1 MHHVPAACR
10 SERLLAAVVVESDCA
25 CRGVKPRICGGR
37 LSNARRKPEL
47 SGILHTGD
55 AVYRS
60 GALPYPGRG
69 DADIMIKIENLTKSY
84 RTPQGRHY
92 VFKNLN
98 LELPSGKSVALI
110 GRNGAGK
117 STLLRM
123 IGGIDRPDSGRIV
136 TDKTISWPVGLSGGF
151 QGSLTGRENVK
162 FVARLY
168 AKKEEL
174 KEKIEF
180 VEDFAELGKYF
191 DMPIK
196 TYSSGMKSRLGFGLS
211 MAFKFDYYLV
221 DEVTAVGDARFKQ
234 KCAKLFNSKRDSSSF
249 LMVSHN
255 LTSLLEFCDVAI
267 YLDKDR
273 KITLYNDVNECVK
286 KYKEDDNLN

>member
-1 MHHVPAACR
+1 
-10 SERLLAAVVVESDCA
+10 
-25 CRGVKPRICGGR
+25 
-37 LSNARRKPEL
+37 
-47 SGILHTGD
+47 
-55 AVYRS
+55 
-60 GALPYPGRG
+60 
-69 DADIMIKIENLTKSY
+69 MIKIENLTKSY
-84 RTPQGRHY
+84 RTPAGRHY
-92 VFKNLN
+92 VFKDLN
-98 LELPSGKSVALI
+98 IELPSGKSVALV

-123 IGGIDRPDSGRIV
+123 IGGIDRPDSGNII

-168 AKKEEL
+168 AKKDEL
-174 KEKIEF
+174 KEKVAF
-180 VEDFAELGKYF
+180 VEEFAELGKYF

-234 KCAKLFNSKRDSSSF
+234 KCADLFKARHAEASF
-249 LMVSHN
+249 LMVSH
-255 LTSLLEFCDVAI
+255 SLNSLKEFCDVAI
-267 YLDKDR
+267 Y
-273 KITLYNDVNECVK
+273 IGNNNEISFYESVTSAIEVYLTNENHK
-286 KYKEDDNLN
+286 

>member
-1 MHHVPAACR
+1 
-10 SERLLAAVVVESDCA
+10 
-25 CRGVKPRICGGR
+25 
-37 LSNARRKPEL
+37 
-47 SGILHTGD
+47 
-55 AVYRS
+55 
-60 GALPYPGRG
+60 
-69 DADIMIKIENLTKSY
+69 MIKIENLTKSY
-84 RTPQGRHY
+84 RTPAGRHY
-92 VFKNLN
+92 VFKDLN
-98 LELPSGKSVALI
+98 IELPSGKSVALV

-123 IGGIDRPDSGRIV
+123 IGGIDRPDSGNII

-168 AKKEEL
+168 AKKDEL
-174 KEKIEF
+174 KEKVAF
-180 VEDFAELGKYF
+180 VEEFAELGKYF

-234 KCAKLFNSKRDSSSF
+234 KCADLFKARHAEASF
-249 LMVSHN
+249 LMVSH
-255 LTSLLEFCDVAI
+255 SLNSLKEFCDVALLI
-267 YLDKDR
+267 NRENKVEFFQSISEAI
-273 KITLYNDVNECVK
+273 KE
-286 KYKEDDNLN
+286 YKTTENII

>member
-1 MHHVPAACR
+1 
-10 SERLLAAVVVESDCA
+10 
-25 CRGVKPRICGGR
+25 
-37 LSNARRKPEL
+37 
-47 SGILHTGD
+47 
-55 AVYRS
+55 
-60 GALPYPGRG
+60 
-69 DADIMIKIENLTKSY
+69 MIRIENLTKSY

-92 VFKNLN
+92 VFKDLN

-123 IGGIDRPDSGRIV
+123 IGGIDRPDSGRII

-174 KEKIEF
+174 QDKIEF

-234 KCAKLFNSKRDSSSF
+234 KCADLFNSRHKEASF
-249 LMVSHN
+249 LMVSH
-255 LTSLLEFCDVAI
+255 SLNSLKEYCDVALLLGVNNHI
-267 YLDKDR
+267 GLYKNINDAVKDYILTHQ
-273 KITLYNDVNECVK
+273 K
-286 KYKEDDNLN
+286 

>member
-1 MHHVPAACR
+1 
-10 SERLLAAVVVESDCA
+10 
-25 CRGVKPRICGGR
+25 
-37 LSNARRKPEL
+37 
-47 SGILHTGD
+47 
-55 AVYRS
+55 
-60 GALPYPGRG
+60 
-69 DADIMIKIENLTKSY
+69 MIKIENLTKSY
-84 RTPQGRHY
+84 RTPAGRHY
-92 VFKNLN
+92 VFKDLN
-98 LELPSGKSVALI
+98 IELPSGKSVALV

-123 IGGIDRPDSGRIV
+123 IGGIDRPDSGNII

-168 AKKEEL
+168 AKKDEL
-174 KEKIEF
+174 KDKVAF

-234 KCAKLFNSKRDSSSF
+234 KCADLFKERHAEASF

-255 LTSLLEFCDVAI
+255 LNSLEKFCDIAI
-267 YLDKDR
+267 YIGRDNNTKTYTKVCDA
-273 KITLYNDVNECVK
+273 IK
-286 KYKEDDNLN
+286 KYKQDENL

>member
-1 MHHVPAACR
+1 
-10 SERLLAAVVVESDCA
+10 
-25 CRGVKPRICGGR
+25 
-37 LSNARRKPEL
+37 
-47 SGILHTGD
+47 
-55 AVYRS
+55 
-60 GALPYPGRG
+60 
-69 DADIMIKIENLTKSY
+69 MIKIENLTKSY
-84 RTPQGRHY
+84 RTPAGRHY
-92 VFKNLN
+92 VFKDLN
-98 LELPSGKSVALI
+98 IELPSGKSVALV

-123 IGGIDRPDSGRIV
+123 IGGIDRPDSGNII

-168 AKKEEL
+168 AKKDEL
-174 KEKIEF
+174 KEKVAF
-180 VEDFAELGKYF
+180 VEEFAELGKYF

-234 KCAKLFNSKRDSSSF
+234 KCADLFKERHAEASF

-255 LTSLLEFCDVAI
+255 LNSLEKFCDIAI
-267 YLDKDR
+267 YIGRDNSAKTYTKVCDA
-273 KITLYNDVNECVK
+273 IK
-286 KYKEDDNLN
+286 KYKQDENL